1 MLLAS
6 ASMAE
11 LRRVCVYCASSP
23 GTNPKVTDAAV
34 ALAELLA
41 DEGLELVYGGG
52 TVGLMGL
59 IADTVMSRGG
69 TVRGVI
75 PTQLF
80 PREIAHRGLTELIE
94 VSSMHERKTKMF
106 ELADA
111 FVALPGGFGTLE
123 ELAEVTTWAQ
133 LGIHAKPIGLLNVDG
148 YYDGLL
154 TWLTR
159 AVQDQLLRADNRTLL
174 LDASDAPTLLQQMRA
189 YEPSAAIQK
198 WLDLNQS

>member
-1 MLLAS
+1 
-6 ASMAE
+6 MAE
-11 LRRVCVYCASSP
+11 LRRICVYCASST
-23 GTNPKVTDAAV
+23 GTNPAISDAAR

-41 DEGLELVYGGG
+41 NEGLELVYGGG

-59 IADTVMSRGG
+59 IADTVMSSGG

-80 PREIAHRGLTELIE
+80 PREVAHRGLTELIE

-154 TWLTR
+154 TWLRR
-159 AVQDQLLRADNRTLL
+159 AVKDQLLRADNRTLL
-174 LDASDAPTLLQQMRA
+174 LDAADAPTLLQQMRA

>member
-1 MLLAS
+1 
-6 ASMAE
+6 MATE
-11 LRRVCVYCASSP
+11 IRSVCVYCASSP
-23 GTNPKVTDAAV
+23 GRNPAVTEATR
-34 ALAELLA
+34 ALGELLVR
-41 DEGLELVYGGG
+41 EGLELVYGGG
-52 TVGLMGL
+52 TLGLMGL
-59 IADTVMSRGG
+59 VADTVMARGG

-94 VSSMHERKTKMF
+94 VDSMHARKTKMF

-111 FVALPGGFGTLE
+111 FIALPGGFGTLE

-154 TWLTR
+154 RWFDR
-159 AVQDQLLRADNRTLL
+159 ATADELLRAESRAVL
-174 LDASDAPTLLQQMRA
+174 LDASDPETLLSELRA
-189 YEPSAAIQK
+189 YAPDPARK
-198 WLDLNQS
+198 WLDVEDT

>member
-1 MLLAS
+1 
-6 ASMAE
+6 MANI
-11 LRRVCVYCASSP
+11 RRVCVYCASSP
-23 GTNPKVTDAAV
+23 GTNLAITQAAR

-59 IADTVMSRGG
+59 IADTVMARGG
-69 TVRGVI
+69 VVRGVI

-80 PREIAHRGLTELIE
+80 PREIAHRGLTELVE

-111 FVALPGGFGTLE
+111 FIALPGGFGTLE

-133 LGIHAKPIGLLNVDG
+133 LGIHAKPVGLLNVEG

-154 TWLTR
+154 MWLAR
-159 AVQDQLLRADNRTLL
+159 AVKDELLTADNRMLL
-174 LDASDAPTLLQQMRA
+174 LDATDGPALLAKMRVYTPPPGKQQ
-189 YEPSAAIQK
+189 
-198 WLDLNQS
+198 WLELNQS